1 MRYYMYTDAKGK
13 KWFKGNLHTHTTV
26 SDGKRSPE
34 EVIALYRENGY
45 DFLALTDHWKL
56 SRTEMQEN
64 ILLLSGCE
72 YNFNLRARDGIYHIV
87 GIGMERDPAP
97 DRDGTAQQ
105 CVDAIHAVGGY
116 AILAH
121 PAWSLNTPAQIKALS
136 GIDATEIYNSVSGL
150 PRNCR
155 PYSGAVLDMLAVEGY
170 CLPLVA
176 SDDTHFYIEAD
187 MCRSYTMVQADEC
200 TPEAILAAL
209 RAGKFYATQGP
220 RIDVETEGR
229 ILRVHTTPAQSVVC
243 YTDTA
248 WETHRAE
255 VGDGITEAEFTMGSA
270 VSVAR
275 IEVTD
280 AEGNTAWSGYYRFD

>member
-1 MRYYMYTDAKGK
+1 MHLDM
-13 KWFKGNLHTHTTV
+13 FGNVCYKVGLHTHTTL
-26 SDGKRSPE
+26 SDGHETPE
-34 EVIALYRENGY
+34 GAARIYKAAGY
-45 DFLALTDHWKL
+45 DAIALTDHWKYGPGGDL
-56 SRTEMQEN
+56 CGLK
-64 ILLLSGCE
+64 IISGCE
-72 YNFNLRARDGIYHIV
+72 YNLGASDTISGVMHIV
-87 GIGMERDPAP
+87 GVGMKEDPCLC
-97 DRDGTAQQ
+97 RETASGQE
-105 CVDAIHAVGGY
+105 VIDAIKAKGGL

-136 GIDATEIYNSVSGL
+136 GIDAAEIYNSVSGL

-187 MCRSYTMVQADEC
+187 TCRSYTMVQAEEC

-209 RAGKFYATQGP
+209 RAGNFYASQGP
-220 RIDVETEGR
+220 RISVECADRT
-229 ILRVHTTPAQSVVC
+229 LRVRTTPVQSIVC

-248 WETHRAE
+248 WEPHRAE
-255 VGDGITEAEFTMGSA
+255 VVDGITEAEFTMGSA

-280 AEGNTAWSGYYRFD
+280 AEGNTAWSGYYRFG

>member
-1 MRYYMYTDAKGK
+1 MYTDAKGK

-34 EVIALYRENGY
+34 EVVALYRENGY

-72 YNFNLRARDGIYHIV
+72 YNFNMYARDGIYHIV
-87 GIGMERDPAP
+87 GIGMKQDPAP
-97 DRDGTAQQ
+97 ERDGTAQQ
-105 CVDAIHAVGGY
+105 CVNTIHAAGGY
-116 AILAH
+116 VILAH

-136 GIDATEIYNSVSGL
+136 GIDAAEIYNSVSGL

-220 RIDVETEGR
+220 RIEVETEGR
-229 ILRVHTTPAQSVVC
+229 ILRVRTTPAQSVVC

-280 AEGNTAWSGYYRFD
+280 AEGNTAWSGYYRFG